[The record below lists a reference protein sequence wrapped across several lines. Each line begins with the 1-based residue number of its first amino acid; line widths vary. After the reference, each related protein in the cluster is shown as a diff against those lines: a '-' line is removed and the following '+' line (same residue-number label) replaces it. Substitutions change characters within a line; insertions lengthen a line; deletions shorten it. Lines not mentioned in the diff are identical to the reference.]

1 MLRRAYAR
9 AVSCVFAAFGFLTWS
24 GPAAAQTQA
33 PIGFVQ
39 VNAAVPQTP
48 QTTVTV
54 GYAGAQTAGNL
65 NVVIVGWN
73 DATALVTS
81 VTDSKGNGYSL
92 AVGPT
97 VVAGTASQSI
107 YFAPNIAAASAGGN
121 IVTVRFST
129 AAVYPDIRVLEYSG
143 LDPVSPLHAVSASTG
158 TSATS
163 SSGTLTTSVAN
174 VLLVAGN
181 VVQTSTAGAGASF
194 TNRII
199 THPDGDIAADRIVTA
214 TGSFSATAPLTASS
228 PWVMQMAAFRAHTLS
243 TNTEPTISKV
253 PAQATNE
260 DTPSSTIG
268 FTVGDAETPAGSL
281 TVSGSSSVQTLV
293 PNANIVFGGTG
304 ANRTVTLT
312 PAANQF
318 GTATITLTVSDGQL
332 STSTSFQL
340 TVNSVND
347 APTITGIG
355 NQTTTTGTAVGPI
368 NFTVGDVETPA
379 GSLTVSGSSS
389 NQTLMP
395 DANIVLGGSGAN
407 RTVTL
412 TPAAG
417 QTGTATITL
426 TVSDGSLTTS
436 GGFLLTVNS
445 GGTPATIGF
454 VQRNYSVPQTPQA
467 TVTAAFAGAQS
478 AGNLNVV
485 IVGWNDSTASVIS
498 VNDTKGN
505 PYNLAIGPTVLA
517 GVASQAIYFAP
528 NIAAAAANI

>member
-1 MLRRAYAR
+1 MVNPSNDAPTITGIGNQATSAGT
-9 AVSCVFAAFGFLTWS
+9 AVGAISFTVGDVETAAASLTVS
-24 GPAAAQTQA
+24 GSSSNRTLLPNANIALGGSGANRTVTLNPAAGQTGTATVTLTVSDGSATSSGSFLLTVTSGGGTA

-199 THPDGDIAADRIVTA
+199 TNPDGDIAEDRVVSA
-214 TGSFSATAPLTASS
+214 TGSFSATAPLTSSS
-228 PWVMQMAAFRAHTLS
+228 PWVMQMAAF
-243 TNTEPTISKV
+243 K
-253 PAQATNE
+253 
-260 DTPSSTIG
+260 
-268 FTVGDAETPAGSL
+268 
-281 TVSGSSSVQTLV
+281 
-293 PNANIVFGGTG
+293 
-304 ANRTVTLT
+304 
-312 PAANQF
+312 
-318 GTATITLTVSDGQL
+318 
-332 STSTSFQL
+332 
-340 TVNSVND
+340 
-347 APTITGIG
+347 
-355 NQTTTTGTAVGPI
+355 
-368 NFTVGDVETPA
+368 
-379 GSLTVSGSSS
+379 
-389 NQTLMP
+389 
-395 DANIVLGGSGAN
+395 
-407 RTVTL
+407 
-412 TPAAG
+412 AAG
-417 QTGTATITL
+417 LPADTTPPTVAVTSPTA
-426 TVSDGSLTTS
+426 
-436 GGFLLTVNS
+436 N
-445 GGTPATIGF
+445 
-454 VQRNYSVPQTPQA
+454 A
-467 TVTAAFAGAQS
+467 TVTSTIAVTASAADNVSVLGVQFFVDGAPIGVEVLDPPYS
-478 AGNLNVV
+478 TPWDPRTSAPGTHNLTATARDAAGN
-485 IVGWNDSTASVIS
+485 TA
-498 VNDTKGN
+498 
-505 PYNLAIGPTVLA
+505 
-517 GVASQAIYFAP
+517 
-528 NIAAAAANI
+528 